1 MKSFLTL
8 KLKQLDRLPV
18 NMVRKGDAKTGGS
31 ERVCLPY
38 LSMRADCE
46 TARVS
51 WCAPEKDIESMP
63 PTKCGPMQVS
73 NVRQRASQAK
83 ESKKAKPL
91 IRCRQARWFQLVAAA
106 GTSSKQMVP
115 IGLGAVASF
124 TADEDCELEFFA
136 NDVVF
141 MYWNNAG
148 VIHVA
153 VTREA

>member
-1 MKSFLTL
+1 MR
-8 KLKQLDRLPV
+8 KLAVGESVFDLPV
-18 NMVRKGDAKTGGS
+18 DARRLLNSTGILVCAGERYRIDASNEVWSDAGIECTAKGQSGRG
-31 ERVCLPY
+31 
-38 LSMRADCE
+38 
-46 TARVS
+46 
-51 WCAPEKDIESMP
+51 I
-63 PTKCGPMQVS
+63 
-73 NVRQRASQAK
+73 QRIF
-83 ESKKAKPL
+83 KPL
-91 IRCRQARWFQLVAAA
+91 IRCRQALWFQLVAAA
-106 GTSSKQMVP
+106 GTSSQQMLP